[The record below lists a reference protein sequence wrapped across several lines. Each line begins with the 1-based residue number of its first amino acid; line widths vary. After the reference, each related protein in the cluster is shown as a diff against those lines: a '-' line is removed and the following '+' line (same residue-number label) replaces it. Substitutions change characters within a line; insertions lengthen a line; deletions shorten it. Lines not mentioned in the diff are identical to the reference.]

1 MDKAEEVWNQPMFS
15 HFSNMILWVGRKH
28 ELRLGTY
35 ACYDQF
41 VAHRLQLPTYATS
54 LSLPTLAR
62 WPSGF
67 SHIQLDPATWA
78 HICHT
83 HCTFLQVHGL
93 PSPSTSFLLFLETS
107 SLKSGPSGGVMLIDL
122 NQVLQEAAPQRQVL
136 TDMLYACMLNHFV
149 DCYLPDSSVHGI
161 LQTRILEWVAS
172 PLPGDLPHQGIKPE
186 SPVSLALAG
195 GFFSTSITWEA
206 QHIT

>member
-67 SHIQLDPATWA
+67 NHIRLDPATWA

-122 NQVLQEAAPQRQVL
+122 NQVLQGLGMGFSKQEYWSGLHPLFQGIFPTKGLNLSLLCLLHWQVG
-136 TDMLYACMLNHFV
+136 
-149 DCYLPDSSVHGI
+149 SSP
-161 LQTRILEWVAS
+161 LAS
-172 PLPGDLPHQGIKPE
+172 PGKPN
-186 SPVSLALAG
+186 
-195 GFFSTSITWEA
+195 I
-206 QHIT
+206 